1 MNFDTILHLSCEHA
15 VPIYRSACQ
24 IKAARHIVAVTQEH
38 ASFYENL
45 QHCLP
50 DDIHLEKVNVR
61 TSEPDAY
68 TQRLIKVIEGLP
80 PGRHAVHLLGASRTV
95 FTILWTYC
103 QDKGIPCFFPDNE
116 TMAYRWANA
125 GDRQHQAF
133 EPVIRK
139 VKDFFDLSG
148 YRLDEQRA
156 TDAWDQSMRNQAAA
170 LAVCEEQ
177 ERIKLFSRNVRDFA
191 KSPGKPFRIDA
202 QKVKGVKI
210 AATLK
215 QPKDGNQGRLYLG
228 DQKFTVRPWKNMAS
242 FLCGGWYQDVLLK
255 RIIDVKDSLGIVDIQ
270 TNCELTHE
278 HPLSDMPT
286 RYHIDIAYTDG
297 KTLGL
302 IQTLRRTPEI
312 HHVRNLRKTL
322 HGLAHNS
329 GKGVL
334 CSLEDT
340 SDLKETIACWPD
352 TSILS
357 GIENVIQEL

>member
-24 IKAARHIVAVTQEH
+24 LKAARHIVAVAQEH
-38 ASFYENL
+38 ASIYEHL
-45 QHCLP
+45 QQGLP
-50 DDIHLEKVNVR
+50 EGIHLEKVNVQ

-68 TQRLIKVIEGLP
+68 TKRLIKVIESLP
-80 PGRHAVHLLGASRTV
+80 PGRHALHLYGASRTV
-95 FTILWTYC
+95 FTILWMYC
-103 QDKGIPCFFPDNE
+103 RDKGIPCFFPDNE

-125 GDRQHQAF
+125 GETQLQAF

-139 VKDFFDLSG
+139 VNDFFHLSG

-156 TDAWDQSMRNQAAA
+156 TDSLDQSIRNQAAA
-170 LAVCEEQ
+170 LAVWEERD
-177 ERIKLFSRNVRDFA
+177 RIKTFSRNVRDFSKA
-191 KSPGKPFRIDA
+191 PGKPFRINSQNVD
-202 QKVKGVKI
+202 GMTI

-215 QPKDGNQGRLYLG
+215 QPKDGNQGRLILG
-228 DQKFTVRPWKNMAS
+228 DQKFVVRPWKDMAS
-242 FLCGGWYQDVLLK
+242 FLCGGWYRDALLK
-255 RIIDVKDSLGIVDIQ
+255 RIMEVKDSLGIVDIQ
-270 TNCELTHE
+270 TDCEITHE

-312 HHVRNLRKTL
+312 HHARNLRKTL
-322 HGLAHNS
+322 NGLAHHS

-340 SDLKETIACWPD
+340 PHLKETIACWPD
-352 TSILS
+352 TSVLS